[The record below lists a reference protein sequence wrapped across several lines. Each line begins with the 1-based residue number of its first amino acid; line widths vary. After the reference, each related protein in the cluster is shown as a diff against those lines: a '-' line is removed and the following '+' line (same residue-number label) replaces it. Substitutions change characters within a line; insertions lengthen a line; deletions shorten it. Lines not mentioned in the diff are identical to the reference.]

1 MVKSPPHEMI
11 PTADILQRAN
21 AIIQQI
27 EALQTELVGLFG
39 GTATPAPKR
48 RGRPPGSAMDTETT
62 NGAPGKRRRMS
73 AEGRARIAAGAK
85 ARWEKYRAD
94 QGLKTDNNSAA
105 PAPAPSKAAHK
116 VGGMTAEGRAAIA
129 AGQKARWAKVRAEK
143 KKAARI

>member
-1 MVKSPPHEMI
+1 MI
-11 PTADILQRAN
+11 PTSDTIQRATE
-21 AIIQQI
+21 ILRQI
-27 EALQTELVGLFG
+27 EALQAELAGLFG
-39 GTATPAPKR
+39 GVSAAAPKR
-48 RGRPPGSAMDTETT
+48 RGRPPGSVK
-62 NGAPGKRRRMS
+62 APAAPALEGSTKRRRRMS

-129 AGQKARWAKVRAEK
+129 AAQKARWAKVRAEK
-143 KKAARI
+143 KKAAKI